1 MLSRTRIGE
10 NGILRQI
17 EAVASLMQSTIRRI
31 VFMPTILLYRFPA
44 LVAGF
49 GVLMLASFSLSS
61 GQALAKV
68 HEVEMTAIETDIVID
83 GSGEKYAAW
92 TFNGTVP
99 GPVVRVTEGDTVKFT
114 LTNPATNKAPHAM
127 DFHAAEIDFLKNYR
141 AINPG
146 ETINFTFTAKK
157 PGIFFYHCGAPP
169 MIQHIA
175 RGMFGAIIVD
185 PLNNKAWPK
194 ADREYV
200 LVQSEFFK
208 NPNDVQ
214 AMFDR
219 KFDNVIFNGGIF
231 KYHPF
236 VTGGGKLNAKPGE
249 RVRIYFVNA
258 GPNEFSSFHPIGE
271 IWDNVY
277 ESGNPANKLTGVQT
291 YVVGPGSA
299 ATFDVVV
306 ESAGAYPIVTHS
318 LTGALRGAIAVLV
331 ASPDAKPAPLMPMVP
346 WELPAKAQ

>member
-1 MLSRTRIGE
+1 MRTISAL
-10 NGILRQI
+10 ILMAAI
-17 EAVASLMQSTIRRI
+17 AVAE
-31 VFMPTILLYRFPA
+31 VP
-44 LVAGF
+44 
-49 GVLMLASFSLSS
+49 
-61 GQALAKV
+61 ALAKT
-68 HEVEMTAIETDIVID
+68 HTVEMTAVEKDVVID
-83 GSGEKYAAW
+83 GEGTTYAAW
-92 TFNGTVP
+92 TFNGQVP
-99 GPVVRVTEGDTVKFT
+99 GPVVRVTEGDMVKFK
-114 LTNPATNKAPHAM
+114 LTNPAGNKYPHAM

-141 AINPG
+141 AINAG
-146 ETINFTFTAKK
+146 ETIEYTFEARK

-169 MIQHIA
+169 MIQHVA

-185 PLNNKAWPK
+185 PKNPKAWAK

-208 NPNDVQ
+208 NPDDIQ
-214 AMFDR
+214 GMFDR
-219 KFDNVIFNGGIF
+219 KFDNMLFNGGIF

-236 VTGGGKLNAKPGE
+236 VTGGGKLDAKPGE

-258 GPNEFSSFHPIGE
+258 GPNEFSAFHPIGE

-277 ESGNPANKLTGVQT
+277 ESGNPSNKLNGVQT

-306 ESAGAYPIVTHS
+306 ESAGAYPLVTHS

-331 ASPDAKPAPLMPMVP
+331 ASPDAKSAPLMPQTP
-346 WELPAKAQ
+346 WKPAVLRTEITPPSGH

>member
-1 MLSRTRIGE
+1 MDATRVDRFRAFTAGL
-10 NGILRQI
+10 GIAAYV
-17 EAVASLMQSTIRRI
+17 AVVTAAP
-31 VFMPTILLYRFPA
+31 VF
-44 LVAGF
+44 
-49 GVLMLASFSLSS
+49 
-61 GQALAKV
+61 AKT
-68 HEVEMTAIETDIVID
+68 HEVSMTAVETDVVID
-83 GSGEKYAAW
+83 GGGEKYAAW

-99 GPVVRVTEGDTVKFT
+99 GPVVRITEGDVIKFT
-114 LTNPATNKAPHAM
+114 LTNPATNKNPHAM
-127 DFHAAEIDFLKNYR
+127 DFHAAEIDFLANYK
-141 AINPG
+141 AINAG
-146 ETINFTFTAKK
+146 ETITYTFTARK

-169 MIQHIA
+169 MIQHVA

-185 PLNNKAWPK
+185 PKDAKALPK

-200 LVQSEFFK
+200 LIQSEYFK

-219 KFDNVIFNGGIF
+219 KFDGVMFNGGIF

-236 VTGGGKLNAKPGE
+236 VTGGSKLDAKPGE

-258 GPNEFSSFHPIGE
+258 GPNEFSAFHPIGE

-277 ESGNPANKLTGVQT
+277 ESGNPANNLKGVQT

-306 ESAGAYPIVTHS
+306 ESAGAYPLVTHS
-318 LTGALRGAIAVLV
+318 LTGALRGAIAVLL
-331 ASPDAKPAPLMPMVP
+331 ASPDAKPATSLMPMVP
-346 WELPAKAQ
+346 WELPAK

>member
-1 MLSRTRIGE
+1 MSKRPHARLAFLIIGL
-10 NGILRQI
+10 GIS
-17 EAVASLMQSTIRRI
+17 AMGSAMFSASASAKTHDVA
-31 VFMPTILLYRFPA
+31 
-44 LVAGF
+44 
-49 GVLMLASFSLSS
+49 
-61 GQALAKV
+61 
-68 HEVEMTAIETDIVID
+68 MTAVETEVVID

-92 TFNGTVP
+92 TFNGQMP
-99 GPVVRVTEGDTVKFT
+99 GPAIRVTQGDTIKFT
-114 LTNPATNKAPHAM
+114 LTNPATNKYPHAM

-141 AINPG
+141 AINAG
-146 ETINFTFTAKK
+146 ETISFTFTANK

-169 MIQHIA
+169 MIQHVA

-185 PLNNKAWPK
+185 PKNASAWSK

-200 LVQSEFFK
+200 LIQSEYFK
-208 NPNDVQ
+208 NPDDVQ

-219 KFDNVIFNGGIF
+219 KFEGIMFNGGIF

-236 VTGGGKLNAKPGE
+236 VTGGGKLDARPGE
-249 RVRIYFVNA
+249 RVRIFFVNA
-258 GPNEFSSFHPIGE
+258 GPNEFSAFHPIGE

-299 ATFDVVV
+299 AVFDVVV
-306 ESAGAYPIVTHS
+306 ESAGAYPLVTHS

-331 ASPDAKPAPLMPMVP
+331 ASPDAKAAPLMPMVP
-346 WELPAKAQ
+346 WKVTTP

>member
-1 MLSRTRIGE
+1 MLPQR
-10 NGILRQI
+10 N
-17 EAVASLMQSTIRRI
+17 I
-31 VFMPTILLYRFPA
+31 VMK
-44 LVAGF
+44 F
-49 GVLMLASFSLSS
+49 GRLII
-61 GQALAKV
+61 ALAWALWEGLAIGAISAEAKT
-68 HEVEMTAIETDIVID
+68 HEVEMTAVESDVIVD
-83 GSGEKYAAW
+83 GGGMTYKAW
-92 TFNGTVP
+92 TFNGQIP

-114 LTNPATNKAPHAM
+114 LHNPKTNTYPHAM

-141 AINPG
+141 AINAG
-146 ETINFTFTAKK
+146 ESISYTFVARK

-169 MIQHIA
+169 MIQHVA

-185 PLNNKAWPK
+185 PKDDKAWPK

-200 LVQSEFFK
+200 LVQSELFK
-208 NPNDVQ
+208 NPDDVQ

-219 KFDNVIFNGGIF
+219 KYDHLIFNGGIF

-236 VTGGGKLNAKPGE
+236 VTGGKALEATPSE

-258 GPNEFSSFHPIGE
+258 GPNEFSAFHPIGE

-277 ESGNPANKLTGVQT
+277 ESGNPANKLNGVQT

-306 ESAGAYPIVTHS
+306 ESAGAYPLVTHS
-318 LTGALRGAIAVLV
+318 LTGALRGAIAVLL

-346 WELPAKAQ
+346 WEMAPKPAQ

>member
-1 MLSRTRIGE
+1 MTQSSRASCLLTG
-10 NGILRQI
+10 
-17 EAVASLMQSTIRRI
+17 AASLLAAAITI
-31 VFMPTILLYRFPA
+31 PSPA
-44 LVAGF
+44 W
-49 GVLMLASFSLSS
+49 
-61 GQALAKV
+61 AKT
-68 HEVEMTAIETDIVID
+68 HEIAMTAVETDVVID

-92 TFNGTVP
+92 TFNGQMP
-99 GPVVRVTEGDTVKFT
+99 GPVVRVSEGDTVNFT
-114 LTNPATNKAPHAM
+114 LTNPTENKNPHAM

-141 AINPG
+141 AINAG
-146 ETINFTFTAKK
+146 ETISYTFVAKK
-157 PGIFFYHCGAPP
+157 PGVFFYHCGAPP
-169 MIQHIA
+169 MIQHVA

-185 PLNNKAWPK
+185 PKNAKAWRK

-200 LVQSEFFK
+200 LIQSEHFK
-208 NPNDVQ
+208 NPGDVQ

-219 KFDNVIFNGGIF
+219 KFDGMMFNGGIF

-236 VTGGGKLNAKPGE
+236 VTGGGKLDAKPGE

-277 ESGNPANKLTGVQT
+277 ESGNPANSLKGVQT

-306 ESAGAYPIVTHS
+306 ESAGAYPLVTHS

-346 WELPAKAQ
+346 WKVATPQAEITPVPTP